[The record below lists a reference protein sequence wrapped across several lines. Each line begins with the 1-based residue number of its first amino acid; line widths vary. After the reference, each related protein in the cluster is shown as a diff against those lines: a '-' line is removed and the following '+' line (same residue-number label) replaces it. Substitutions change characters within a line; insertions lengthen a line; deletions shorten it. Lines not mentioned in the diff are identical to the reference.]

1 MEGFKDIDDRYSTSF
16 MAQAVPSHGQIDT
29 IEFSPLHAQ
38 HANSTFLALDL
49 YPFPKVHV
57 GPALEILQDP
67 SGPFS
72 SPPGVAE
79 GMRDEDQGYDFVFI
93 DANKD
98 QIHEYF
104 QEAIRLTR
112 KGGVIVV
119 DNAIRNG
126 RYVHSVYSVFVYQ
139 RLMLESRE
147 SRMMIP

>member
-1 MEGFKDIDDRYSTSF
+1 
-16 MAQAVPSHGQIDT
+16 MASAVPSHGQIDT

-57 GPALEILQDP
+57 GSALDLLRDP
-67 SGPFS
+67 SGPFK
-72 SPPGVAE
+72 SPPGAAE
-79 GMRDEDQGYDFVFI
+79 RLNVEEQGYDFVFI

-112 KGGVIVV
+112 KGGVIIV
-119 DNAIRNG
+119 DNAVRNG
-126 RYVHSVYSVFVYQ
+126 R
-139 RLMLESRE
+139 
-147 SRMMIP
+147 

>member
-1 MEGFKDIDDRYSTSF
+1 MGLYGGKSPHLILRGGKADIRYSTSF
-16 MAQAVPSHGQIDT
+16 MAMAVPSHGQIDT

-38 HANSTFLALDL
+38 HANNTFLALDL

-67 SGPFS
+67 NGPFA
-72 SPPGVAE
+72 SPPGVGE
-79 GMRDEDQGYDFVFI
+79 GMSDEEQGYDFVFI

-112 KGGVIVV
+112 RGGVIVV

-126 RYVHSVYSVFVYQ
+126 R
-139 RLMLESRE
+139 
-147 SRMMIP
+147 

>member
-1 MEGFKDIDDRYSTSF
+1 
-16 MAQAVPSHGQIDT
+16 MAMAVPSHGQIDT
-29 IEFSPLHAQ
+29 VEFSPLHAQ
-38 HANSTFLALDL
+38 HANNTFLALDL

-57 GPALEILQDP
+57 GSALEILRDP
-67 SGPFS
+67 NGPFA
-72 SPPGVAE
+72 SPPGVGE
-79 GMRDEDQGYDFVFI
+79 GMSDEEQGYDFVFI

-126 RYVHSVYSVFVYQ
+126 R
-139 RLMLESRE
+139 
-147 SRMMIP
+147 